1 MGLFNGKVDASAK
14 LKSEYEAMKN
24 YYTSIA
30 EALAQ
35 GDLSVAVED
44 QSENDLLG
52 KSFSE
57 IKLSLSQLDGEL
69 KEVESEIMKGT
80 FKADLFE
87 TKQNGIYKSI
97 TDTFM
102 RIIEAQNEKL
112 ELYLGILDALPYR
125 ITVMDNDM
133 NMIFINKIL
142 EDLMVHFG
150 TAEKREDMYNV
161 PCSVNNLD
169 MCNTENCGY
178 KRLSEK
184 GLTEYPFEFN
194 GGYYRMDSQFV
205 KDRSGKQIG
214 YVEIS
219 HDTTPTMSV
228 NVYTKKEVARLE
240 NNLKQ
245 LAQGNLDFDLEIE
258 PATEYTEEIFG
269 LFSSIN
275 ASLSEVGQS
284 IGLLVDDATALT
296 ESALAGQLDDHRDES
311 QFSGCWQK
319 LISGMNR
326 ILAEISKPLSEVSGA
341 LKEMS
346 VGKLNVSVNGDYS
359 GAFDD
364 LKYSVNEQVKGLT
377 KVVGSITYLIGE
389 ISKGD
394 INIQKQELFQ
404 GDFEP
409 VSISLNTIL
418 DSLNN
423 LMKDIR
429 VAAEHINSGS
439 EQVSSASQALAQGST
454 EQASSIQELTASISE
469 IANQTK
475 KNAMDANQ
483 AKETALDVMKNAEIG
498 NSHMNDM
505 QLSMSAINQSSND
518 ISKIIKVIDDI
529 AFQTNILAL
538 NAAVEAARAGEHGKG
553 FAVVAEEVRT
563 LAARSADAAKQT
575 TALIE
580 GSVAKVQ
587 EGTKIADSTAK
598 AFMEIVSGVEKVSS
612 LTENIA
618 HATNG
623 QATEIAQINVGVEMV
638 SRVVQQNS
646 ATAEQSAAASQ
657 ELSGQATLLQNSIDQ
672 FELRR

>member
-1 MGLFNGKVDASAK
+1 MGLFKVRADASAK
-14 LKSEYEAMKN
+14 LKTEYENMKN
-24 YYTSIA
+24 AYTA
-30 EALAQ
+30 VAQALAQ
-35 GDLSVAVED
+35 GDLSVTPAN

-52 KSFSE
+52 DSLGA
-57 IKLSLSQLDGEL
+57 IGASLSQLDSDL
-69 KEVESEIMKGT
+69 KKIEMAVNDGNFQAENFAT
-80 FKADLFE
+80 
-87 TKQNGIYKSI
+87 TQNGIYKSI
-97 TDTFM
+97 TDTII
-102 RIIEAQNEKL
+102 RIIEMQNKKSN
-112 ELYLGILDALPYR
+112 LYLAILDALPYR

-142 EDLMVHFG
+142 EDLMIQFG
-150 TAEKREDMYNV
+150 TAEKREDMYHR
-161 PCSVNNLD
+161 PCSVNGLD
-169 MCNTENCGY
+169 MCNTENCGF

-184 GLTEYPFEFN
+184 GLTEYPFEFD

-245 LAQGNLDFDLEIE
+245 LAQGNLDFDFDIE
-258 PATEYTEEIFG
+258 PATEYTQDIFA

-275 ASLSEVGQS
+275 ISLSEVSQS

-296 ESALAGQLDDHRDES
+296 ESALEGNLDDRRDES
-311 QFSGCWQK
+311 QFSGCWLK
-319 LISGMNR
+319 LISGMNK
-326 ILAEISKPLSEVSGA
+326 ILEEISKPIQEVSAVLSE
-341 LKEMS
+341 LS
-346 VGKLNVSVNGDYS
+346 VGRLEVQVTGDYQ
-359 GAFDD
+359 GQFDT
-364 LKYSVNEQVKGLT
+364 LKHSVNETTKGLN
-377 KVVGSITYLIGE
+377 KVVTSITYLIGQISQGNIDLPQQE
-389 ISKGD
+389 I
-394 INIQKQELFQ
+394 FR
-404 GDFEP
+404 GDFEA
-409 VSISLNTIL
+409 VSVSLNTIL

-423 LMKDIR
+423 LMKNIR
-429 VAAEHINSGS
+429 IAAEQVNSGAD
-439 EQVSSASQALAQGST
+439 QVSSASQALAQGST

-469 IANQTK
+469 VANQTK

-498 NSHMNDM
+498 NSHMNEM

-575 TALIE
+575 TSLIE
-580 GSVAKVQ
+580 GSIEKVHQ
-587 EGTKIADSTAK
+587 GTKIADETAK
-598 AFMEIVSGVEKVSS
+598 ALVDIVTGVEKVST

-618 HATNG
+618 HATND
-623 QATEIAQINVGVEMV
+623 QATEIAQINVGVEQV
-638 SRVVQQNS
+638 SHVVQQNS
-646 ATAEQSAAASQ
+646 ATAEESAAASQ
-657 ELSGQATLLQNSIDQ
+657 ELSGQATLLQNNIDQ
-672 FELRR
+672 FELRK